1 MYEEFVDYVWGF
13 YGKDGIYESFFRE
26 NPITKSYLVKVIERY
41 AAINPNFEG
50 DSADRE
56 TIREIMALERG
67 IYGGIYIDHL
77 KMVAVGINEKFKN

>member
-1 MYEEFVDYVWGF
+1 MNYF
-13 YGKDGIYESFFRE
+13 KDNKNLFIRYF
-26 NPITKSYLVKVIERY
+26 SYIVSVK
-41 AAINPNFEG
+41 PNFEG